1 MKLDKNLVSII
12 VPYFKKKKY
21 FEKTLR
27 SICNQS
33 YKNNE
38 LIIIY
43 DDDDK
48 SELNYV
54 KKLIRK
60 YKKKNSHVIVN
71 QHNIGAGRS
80 RNKGIK
86 LAKGKLIA
94 FCDADD
100 IWKKDKLKYQIE
112 FMKKNNI
119 HFSHCGYD
127 IIDSNSKV
135 IGSFLPKNILKFN
148 DLIKSCD
155 IGLSTVILNKKI
167 LKKFSFSSLKTK
179 EDYLLWLRVIKYLKV
194 FYGIKSKLVLWR
206 KTENSLSSS
215 IYQKLIDAFRL
226 YKIHMK
232 YNFFLS
238 LFLVIRLVFFAFKK
252 KIFIYL

>member
-1 MKLDKNLVSII
+1 MSKKDLISII
-12 VPYFKKKKY
+12 IPYHKKKK
-21 FEKTLR
+21 FFQETIS
-27 SICNQS
+27 SINRQS
-33 YKNNE
+33 YKSFE
-38 LIIIY
+38 VIIIY

-60 YKKKNSHVIVN
+60 YKKKNSYVIVN
-71 QHNIGAGRS
+71 QRNIGAGLS

-100 IWKKDKLKYQIE
+100 IWKKNKLEYQIE

-167 LKKFSFSSLKTK
+167 LKKFSFSSLRTK

-238 LFLVIRLVFFAFKK
+238 LFFVIRLVFFAFKK
-252 KIFIYL
+252 KILIYL